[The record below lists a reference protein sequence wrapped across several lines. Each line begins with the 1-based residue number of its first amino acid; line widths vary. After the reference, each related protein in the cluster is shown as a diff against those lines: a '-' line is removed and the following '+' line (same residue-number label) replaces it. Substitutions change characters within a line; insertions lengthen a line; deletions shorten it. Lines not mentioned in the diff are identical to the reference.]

1 MVRIYNSNIMK
12 NTRLYLTYSLVFFLW
27 MMLATCKHHS
37 NKITLV
43 WKDGRAVGIQ
53 IPKHFTG
60 DVSAIGV
67 KHTVRIVLAAGSGR
81 KGILGDFEIDGDNV
95 TFQPLI
101 PLSPGLGYDILK
113 GDRLIGHILVPV
125 NNGEPPALISVYPEA
140 DTLPE
145 NLLKF
150 YLRFSKP
157 MRTGQSL
164 DYICLLDKHK
174 DTMRNVFLNLQPELW
189 DTSGTVLTIW
199 LDPGRIKRDLVL
211 NRKLG
216 NPLVKSETYQL
227 IISRRWKDNRGVSL
241 SKNYVKQFVTAN
253 RDGHV
258 PDINS
263 WQLTTPR
270 AGTKAPLI
278 INTREPLDHYLLQE
292 SVGVINNAETTVD
305 GTIEVN
311 TKDRVWKFTPSSLWT
326 ARPYKLRVKARL
338 EDLAGNNLNRVFDRD
353 ITKDKQRNK
362 EYYERVFVVK
372 H

>member
-1 MVRIYNSNIMK
+1 M
-12 NTRLYLTYSLVFFLW
+12 
-27 MMLATCKHHS
+27 
-37 NKITLV
+37 
-43 WKDGRAVGIQ
+43 
-53 IPKHFTG
+53 
-60 DVSAIGV
+60 
-67 KHTVRIVLAAGSGR
+67 
-81 KGILGDFEIDGDNV
+81 
-95 TFQPLI
+95 
-101 PLSPGLGYDILK
+101 
-113 GDRLIGHILVPV
+113 
-125 NNGEPPALISVYPEA
+125 
-140 DTLPE
+140 
-145 NLLKF
+145 
-150 YLRFSKP
+150 
-157 MRTGQSL
+157 
-164 DYICLLDKHK
+164 
-174 DTMRNVFLNLQPELW
+174 
-189 DTSGTVLTIW
+189 
-199 LDPGRIKRDLVL
+199 
-211 NRKLG
+211 
-216 NPLVKSETYQL
+216 
-227 IISRRWKDNRGVSL
+227 
-241 SKNYVKQFVTAN
+241 TAN